1 MTKLLLLLVGLAG
14 LTCGLDVKEM
24 TYTGYQNMY
33 SLHWEHHVVRYM
45 IVIVDVV
52 VIINELRKKIHLF
65 LQAMMFE
72 KKSFLIL
79 FFSTCW
85 SFLFVFFSDVM
96 EGFIRLL

>member
-52 VIINELRKKIHLF
+52 VIINELRKKSICF
-65 LQAMMFE
+65 C
-72 KKSFLIL
+72 K
-79 FFSTCW
+79 
-85 SFLFVFFSDVM
+85 
-96 EGFIRLL
+96 R